1 MGGVGQASEETI
13 TNGCPAQ
20 NVGQTSS
27 TRSAGVRTLLAL
39 LCACTFW
46 LLPADAGLQGQSLEG
61 LEEAVAYYHE
71 FATSDL
77 SHIHEATR
85 RFEAV
90 TIKHSGEEP
99 HPDSW
104 LAAYWTS
111 FAYTQL
117 ALFARDERSRYYAE
131 LADHYS
137 RRARAGKP
145 DTGTSLEADFYALEA
160 MVAGFMG
167 TAFPEDAAEHE
178 ATEQEAW
185 EQARTLDPENP
196 MALMNQ
202 GLSLLPAEET
212 RVQAYEILDRAIE
225 QYEPRMG
232 GVMPNWGREFI
243 DVWMGSY
250 PRPDG
255 GAKGR

>member
-1 MGGVGQASEETI
+1 MGGVVKSSETAIVQNGSSECVGRVASRRRMR
-13 TNGCPAQ
+13 
-20 NVGQTSS
+20 VG
-27 TRSAGVRTLLAL
+27 TLLVLAGAMAL
-39 LCACTFW
+39 
-46 LLPADAGLQGQSLEG
+46 GLHSTGVSVEGQSLEG
-61 LEEAVAYYHE
+61 LEDAVAYYHE

-85 RFEAV
+85 RFESV

-104 LAAYWTS
+104 LAAYWTA

-117 ALFARDERSRYYAE
+117 ALFARDERSRYYVE
-131 LADHYS
+131 LADHYA
-137 RRARAGKP
+137 RLARAGKP
-145 DTGTSLEADFYALEA
+145 DAGDALEADFYALEA

-167 TAFPEDAAEHE
+167 NAFPEDAEEHE

-185 EQARTLDPENP
+185 EQARTLDPDNP

-212 RVQAYEILDRAIE
+212 RVRAYEILDRAIE

-250 PRPDG
+250 PRPEAG
-255 GAKGR
+255 GRR